1 MVKLLQNKSKYIKKN
16 ITGSPHT
23 IWKKS
28 WLVGDS
34 KALSWLP
41 YSGKLSREKTSANF
55 IVLWFAK
62 VFFIKFGGMAKV
74 SNPRKFSPWKSYFS
88 PICESFFPSKVS
100 AIQYTLTAIHRS
112 LNSNYRR
119 SGNFRCKNIF
129 VVCANHEK
137 KKNNTKYILQP
148 IIVIARAL
156 LFAQLHSTALAS
168 YFAWDGLFDTSMSL
182 ELLANSRQL
191 FAQCPINRLS
201 LLLQYVPTAL
211 FGSLLHASSS
221 PTAACSM
228 EAVRTLSVRS
238 FVPDH

>member
-88 PICESFFPSKVS
+88 PICESFFLSKVF
-100 AIQYTLTAIHRS
+100 AIQYTLTAIHHS

-129 VVCANHEK
+129 VVCANHK
-137 KKNNTKYILQP
+137 KKTKHEIYFTTDNHYSQNIFVRTISPHSQP
-148 IIVIARAL
+148 VI
-156 LFAQLHSTALAS
+156 
-168 YFAWDGLFDTSMSL
+168 
-182 ELLANSRQL
+182 SRETVSSIP
-191 FAQCPINRLS
+191 AC
-201 LLLQYVPTAL
+201 
-211 FGSLLHASSS
+211 HSSS
-221 PTAACSM
+221 WQTRDNFS
-228 EAVRTLSVRS
+228 LSVW
-238 FVPDH
+238 